1 MNRQATE
8 RGMSD
13 KVGARG
19 DRALL
24 AGSANATY
32 DGKLSMRARTLLL
45 AAVALF
51 CSAACGDD
59 PVLGRPSQTL
69 TGQETYQT
77 LKLDSLVIPPGQEQ
91 TMCQDFVNPFGE
103 EVWLSGIDSTMT
115 KHSHHLL
122 VFSGTMFKNKPL
134 ASCNTFEAGTPIYGT
149 QIPEDKLAYPSGIA
163 FKLKANEGIRIQAH
177 YLNSEDTF
185 LPVNVN
191 VKLTRIPREL
201 VKQRAGV
208 LLLSANNINLAPH
221 SDGSVSADC
230 SLGTNVNVITAAGHM
245 HSRGTHFKAD
255 VGDKTVYESTNW
267 DNARTTVIDPA
278 VSANSGTKVTFGCS
292 FENKSDQSMSFG
304 LSARDNE
311 MCVLYMQFYPLPF
324 DLEGSI
330 GCQGSAT
337 QL

>member
-1 MNRQATE
+1 
-8 RGMSD
+8 
-13 KVGARG
+13 
-19 DRALL
+19 
-24 AGSANATY
+24 
-32 DGKLSMRARTLLL
+32 MRARTLSL
-45 AAVALF
+45 AAVALV

-91 TMCQDFVNPFGE
+91 TMCQDFLNPFGE
-103 EVWLSGIDSTMT
+103 EVYLSAIESTMT

-122 VFSGTMFKNKPL
+122 VFSGTMFKNKEL
-134 ASCNTFEAGTPIYGT
+134 AACNTFEAGTPIYGT
-149 QIPEDKLAYPSGIA
+149 QIPEDKLAYPPGIA
-163 FKLKANEGIRIQAH
+163 FKLKASEGIRIQAH

-221 SDGSVSADC
+221 AEGSVAAEC
-230 SLGTNVNVITAAGHM
+230 ALGTSVNIITAAGHM
-245 HSRGTHFKAD
+245 HSRGTYFKAD
-255 VGDKTVYESTNW
+255 VGATTVYESKDW
-267 DNARTTVIDPA
+267 DNARTTVINPA
-278 VSANSGTKVTFGCS
+278 VAATGGSKVAFGCS
-292 FENKSDQSMSFG
+292 FKNDTDKPMSFG

-330 GCQGSAT
+330 GCQGSAS